1 MLCVASLLKLQNFRR
16 LSSPT
21 TTTSNS
27 ILFSR
32 SKLHGLNL
40 FFLPAPH
47 LKHSYRQPRIGK
59 GTKPI
64 KQAHLLLL
72 PIPTTCPLALISCV

>member
-47 LKHSYRQPRIGK
+47 LKHSYR
-59 GTKPI
+59 
-64 KQAHLLLL
+64 
-72 PIPTTCPLALISCV
+72 